1 MLQGSRLLLGQG
13 GDLLLQLTTLNA
25 KVGRDMRENLNPIED
40 SHLGFLHGVIIRK
53 SKDGN
58 KEEENPN

>member
-1 MLQGSRLLLGQG
+1 MIAFAFSYVA
-13 GDLLLQLTTLNA
+13 TLNA

-40 SHLGFLHGVIIRK
+40 SHLGFLHGIIIRK

-58 KEEENPN
+58 EEEKNPN